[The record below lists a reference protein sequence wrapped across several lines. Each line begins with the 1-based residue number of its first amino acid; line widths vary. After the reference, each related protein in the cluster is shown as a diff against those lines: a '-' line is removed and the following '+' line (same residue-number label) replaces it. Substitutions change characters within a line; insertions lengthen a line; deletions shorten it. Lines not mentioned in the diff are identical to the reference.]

1 MTKEDLAVVD
11 SALAQLFPANMSGE
25 FYVSLLQDTDDDILR
40 VVYGQQN
47 LWLQSVQT
55 VTVSNFRNIDKPL

>member
-1 MTKEDLAVVD
+1 MTKEDAAVVD
-11 SALAQLFPANMSGE
+11 SALARLFPANMSGE
-25 FYVSLLQDTDDDILR
+25 FYVSFLQDTDDNILR

-55 VTVSNFRNIDKPL
+55 VTVSNFCNIDKPL